1 MNGWLIVNSFIDSA
15 KFRDLYDLLLAA
27 AAKRGVKLQL
37 RTGGDILPLVG
48 DSFAGESLPD
58 FALFWDKDIL
68 LARQLEQAGVRLFN
82 TAAGVAVCDNK
93 ACTCLALAQAG
104 IPIPRTVIAPKTFE
118 GVGYT
123 HTDFV
128 DKAISK
134 LGLPMVIKEVYGS
147 FGQQVYLAKTEED
160 VRRIIRNAGH
170 KELLLQEYVAT
181 SRGRDVRINVVGQQA
196 VASMLRYNPADF
208 RSNISNGGQM
218 ERYTPAEEQIAVAV
232 AAARALQ
239 MDFAGVDVL
248 FGTDDRPI
256 VCEVNSN
263 PHFRSTLECTG
274 VNLADHILQHILGEV
289 S

>member
-15 KFRDLYDLLLAA
+15 KFQDLYDLLLAA

-218 ERYTPAEEQIAVAV
+218 ERYTPTAEQIAVAV

>member
-15 KFRDLYDLLLAA
+15 KFQDLYDLLLAA

-58 FALFWDKDIL
+58 FALFWNKDIL

-82 TAAGVAVCDNK
+82 AAAGVAVCDNK
-93 ACTCLALAQAG
+93 ACTCLALAHAG

-128 DKAISK
+128 DKAIDR
-134 LGLPMVIKEVYGS
+134 LGLPVVIKEVYGS
-147 FGQQVYLAKTEED
+147 FGQQVYLADTAED
-160 VRRIIRNAGH
+160 ARRIVRDAGH
-170 KELLLQEYVAT
+170 KELILQEYVAT

-218 ERYTPAEEQIAVAV
+218 EPYTPTEEQIAVAV

-248 FGTDDRPI
+248 FGSDGRPI

>member
-15 KFRDLYDLLLAA
+15 KFQDLYDLLLAA

-218 ERYTPAEEQIAVAV
+218 ERYTPTEEQIAVAV